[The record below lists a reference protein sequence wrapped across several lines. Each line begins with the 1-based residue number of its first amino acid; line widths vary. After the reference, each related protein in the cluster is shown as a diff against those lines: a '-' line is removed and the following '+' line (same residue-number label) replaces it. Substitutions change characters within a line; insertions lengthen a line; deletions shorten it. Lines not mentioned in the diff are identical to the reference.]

1 MIIDIVPIWVLFLI
15 ITVLIMIAV
24 EIGFRLGRNVR
35 KKTETE
41 LESPVS
47 AIAGV
52 ILGLLAFMLAFTF
65 GIVSDRYEVKKG
77 LVREE
82 ANTLRTAWHRADF
95 LQEADRAKSKAI
107 MKAYVDERVAVALA
121 HDAKLAQMSLGSAI
135 KMQKDLWA
143 IAVANGKLDMNSDIG
158 ALYVESINDLDNL
171 HATRVGVGLN
181 ARIPTGIWF
190 VLFALLLA
198 GMIAVGYHTAIAESR
213 RSRVTPILA
222 ISFALVLALIAALD
236 HPGDSLMPVSQQPL
250 VNIQHEMAADLS
262 GENK

>member
-1 MIIDIVPIWVLFLI
+1 MIIDTVPVWALFLVMSAL
-15 ITVLIMIAV
+15 VLISV
-24 EIGFRLGRNVR
+24 EVGFRLGRTVR

-52 ILGLLAFMLAFTF
+52 ILGLQAFMLAFTF
-65 GIVSDRYEVKKG
+65 GIVSDRYETKKG

-82 ANTLRTAWHRADF
+82 SNVLRTAWHRADF
-95 LQEADRAKSKAI
+95 LQEADRGRSKTI
-107 MKAYVDERVAVALA
+107 MKAYIDERVMVGLA
-121 HDAKLAQMSLGSAI
+121 RDADLAQRSLASAL

-158 ALYVESINDLDNL
+158 ALYVESINEIENL

-181 ARIPTGIWF
+181 ARIPTGIWV
-190 VLFALLLA
+190 VLIALLIA

-213 RSRVTPILA
+213 RSRVTPVLA
-222 ISFALVLALIAALD
+222 ISFALVVALIASLD
-236 HPGDSLMPVSQQPL
+236 HPGDALMPVSQQPL
-250 VNIQHEMAADLS
+250 VNVQSEMAADIS
-262 GENK
+262 GVNN